1 MTRYAKY
8 GRLDDPM
15 REAGDTA
22 FVGLNSREEPTRL
35 QPGQVADAK
44 NIRMEDGKATTRLGY
59 TTELDLTGYFLATEG
74 GLTRITKFGQVW
86 YIGQAIEILRPSK
99 SSAYQWATPLKTHG

>member
-15 REAGDTA
+15 REAGDTV
-22 FVGLNSREEPTRL
+22 FVGLNSREEPTWL

-44 NIRMEDGKATTRLGY
+44 NMNGRR
-59 TTELDLTGYFLATEG
+59 
-74 GLTRITKFGQVW
+74 
-86 YIGQAIEILRPSK
+86 
-99 SSAYQWATPLKTHG
+99 